1 MAVVALQ
8 QIEAE
13 ARKQGQPLLDD
24 LQDTMDGL
32 QGATEM
38 RGTGERHIRLLP
50 TKPIFEVSPSR
61 ARPKAARVPDSFPCV
76 CSLYSESLL
85 ARAPWNACTA
95 SSAAM
100 QSKGGREAFCITAA
114 ESHSPDTPL
123 LEERGLAL

>member
-13 ARKQGQPLLDD
+13 AREQGQPLLDD

-50 TKPIFEVSPSR
+50 TKPIFEVSPSLPCSR
-61 ARPKAARVPDSFPCV
+61 LPGVPDYHLCV
-76 CSLYSESLL
+76 CMLYSESLTV
-85 ARAPWNACTA
+85 RA
-95 SSAAM
+95 
-100 QSKGGREAFCITAA
+100 
-114 ESHSPDTPL
+114 L
-123 LEERGLAL
+123 

>member
-13 ARKQGQPLLDD
+13 AREQGQPLLDD

-50 TKPIFEVSPSR
+50 TKPIFEVSASP
-61 ARPKAARVPDSFPCV
+61 ALLKAARVPDSFLV
-76 CSLYSESLL
+76 S
-85 ARAPWNACTA
+85 CTLCLD
-95 SSAAM
+95 S
-100 QSKGGREAFCITAA
+100 
-114 ESHSPDTPL
+114 
-123 LEERGLAL
+123 